1 MFGDGGGGYDDET
14 NDLGLLL
21 FWRLEA
27 DLTHTPL
34 IFESV
39 VLEDN
44 EVIVL
49 MINNEIKIHLLLI
62 FLILDQS
69 SSFLFFVPNNPIPRD
84 LLCDS
89 PIWQS
94 CTVLTFLSNLPLKVF
109 LSNYLKVFPPNCLKV
124 VKVLHPAL
132 SPLNQLVLPCCTAP
146 GTQLLQNHPGGEW

>member
-1 MFGDGGGGYDDET
+1 M
-14 NDLGLLL
+14 
-21 FWRLEA
+21 
-27 DLTHTPL
+27 
-34 IFESV
+34 V
-39 VLEDN
+39 VVDVL
-44 EVIVL
+44 L
-49 MINNEIKIHLLLI
+49 MINEIKIHLLLI

-124 VKVLHPAL
+124 VKALHPAL
-132 SPLNQLVLPCCTAP
+132 SPLDQLLLPWCTAP